1 MTRKNRIV
9 TNFWFDTQAEE
20 AAKFYISLFPGGRIV
35 SIIRH
40 GNSGMGP
47 KGSVL
52 IVTFE
57 IDGQRY
63 VGING
68 GPTVK
73 LNEAA
78 SLQVPCDTQ
87 EQIDELW
94 DKFMAAGAK
103 TLMCGWLTDEFGLS
117 WQITPAI
124 LDEMMADPD
133 EAAADRATAAMLT
146 MVKFDIAELKRAYAG
161 I

>member
-1 MTRKNRIV
+1 MTRKNKIM

-20 AAKFYISLFPGGRIV
+20 AANFYVSLFPSGRIV
-35 SIIRH
+35 NILRH
-40 GNSGMGP
+40 GSSGMGP

-57 IDGQRY
+57 LDGQRY

-94 DKFMAAGAK
+94 DKFIAAGAK
-103 TLMCGWLTDEFGLS
+103 PLMCCWLTDQFGLS

-124 LDEMMADPD
+124 LDDMMADPD
-133 EAAADRATAAMLT
+133 QAAADRAMAAMLK
-146 MVKFDIAELKRAYAG
+146 MVKFDIAELERAHAG
-161 I
+161 A